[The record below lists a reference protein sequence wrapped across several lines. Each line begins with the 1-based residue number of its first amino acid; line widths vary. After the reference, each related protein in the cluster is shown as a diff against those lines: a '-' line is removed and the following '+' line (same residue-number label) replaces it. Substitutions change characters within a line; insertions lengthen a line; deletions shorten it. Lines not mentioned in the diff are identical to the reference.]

1 MRCLFLPVLLSLFAI
16 SGPLS
21 AQIVDATVC
30 DILSDP
36 QSFDGKI
43 VRVKGAVSTGFEEFV
58 LKDSSCGQHI
68 SAIWLAYPEGTKG
81 KAGPAAFVQ
90 LQLAKNNSTSTTIPS
105 RAAVKLDKSK
115 EFKQFDSFLS

>member
-1 MRCLFLPVLLSLFAI
+1 MFVLAVLSFLVAI
-16 SGPLS
+16 SMVHS
-21 AQIVDATVC
+21 RQIVDATVC

-68 SAIWLAYPEGTKG
+68 SAILAC
-81 KAGPAAFVQ
+81 
-90 LQLAKNNSTSTTIPS
+90 IS
-105 RAAVKLDKSK
+105 RGHERQSRSCCVCCN
-115 EFKQFDSFLS
+115 FN